1 MTFSKV
7 VSQTL
12 CTCVVSALLFPTTS
26 NAQATKISTEYL
38 MTLYA
43 PLEAGQ
49 EIDSSLYV
57 NNVRPGGWVKG
68 PRITGTPYIPRIL
81 AKITREF
88 QRGLSGQE
96 GALGYAEQIE
106 CLTLQLGELQG
117 KGLDELVVAEQGV
130 TFGEA
135 EEAQDL
141 FGGGTLAEA
150 LFGVEG

>member
-1 MTFSKV
+1 MSANLGELIRGCITSLLHDLCYQRHGVCMTTEPV
-7 VSQTL
+7 IDHRQTH
-12 CTCVVSALLFPTTS
+12 P
-26 NAQATKISTEYL
+26 
-38 MTLYA
+38 A
-43 PLEAGQ
+43 PEGVW
-49 EIDSSLYV
+49 S
-57 NNVRPGGWVKG
+57 
-68 PRITGTPYIPRIL
+68 YIPRIL

>member
-57 NNVRPGGWVKG
+57 NNVRPGAG
-68 PRITGTPYIPRIL
+68 
-81 AKITREF
+81 
-88 QRGLSGQE
+88 
-96 GALGYAEQIE
+96 
-106 CLTLQLGELQG
+106 
-117 KGLDELVVAEQGV
+117 
-130 TFGEA
+130 
-135 EEAQDL
+135 
-141 FGGGTLAEA
+141 
-150 LFGVEG
+150 

>member
-1 MTFSKV
+1 MTFSKL

-26 NAQATKISTEYL
+26 DAQATKISTEYL

-68 PRITGTPYIPRIL
+68 PRINGTLLAPAGDWSRIL
-81 AKITREF
+81 P
-88 QRGLSGQE
+88 SGASRLDVRATIKTDD
-96 GALGYAEQIE
+96 GALIYIAYNLSLIHI
-106 CLTLQLGELQG
+106 
-117 KGLDELVVAEQGV
+117 
-130 TFGEA
+130 
-135 EEAQDL
+135 
-141 FGGGTLAEA
+141 
-150 LFGVEG
+150 

>member
-1 MTFSKV
+1 MEFRIEEEIV
-7 VSQTL
+7 
-12 CTCVVSALLFPTTS
+12 ALLYGP
-26 NAQATKISTEYL
+26 N
-38 MTLYA
+38 
-43 PLEAGQ
+43 
-49 EIDSSLYV
+49 SSLLS
-57 NNVRPGGWVKG
+57 
-68 PRITGTPYIPRIL
+68 YIPRIL